1 VSRVL
6 VPSVVAAVLTTAL
19 LAGGCGGVDAPP
31 SAAEHRTP
39 GAEPMASAT
48 AGQTR
53 PSTPHPTGEHRSREH
68 RSRDGHHGQ
77 AGDGGRKIAPT
88 QLPVARADGSRQ
100 HLLDAAT
107 LPAYAEGVAWTIRA
121 TGPERTRPVGAC
133 QKATFVDIGAMH
145 AVRRAFAGPEDSG
158 LRVRQVVARFADAKS
173 AWRAHE
179 VLRSWRDG
187 CEEWLDAP
195 HPDVSPMEDVET
207 DAGDAG
213 RYRAVYG
220 PKTDTDASGLGIVR
234 KGRWVSIVALTA
246 DADDFAAGWTRRA
259 VRRIAATF

>member
-1 VSRVL
+1 MSRVL
-6 VPSVVAAVLTTAL
+6 VPAVLTAAL

-48 AGQTR
+48 AGETP
-53 PSTPHPTGEHRSREH
+53 PSTPRPKH
-68 RSRDGHHGQ
+68 RDGGH
-77 AGDGGRKIAPT
+77 KIAPT

-107 LPAYAEGVAWTIRA
+107 LPAYADGLAWTVRA

-145 AVRRAFAGPEDSG
+145 AVRRAFTGPEGSAV
-158 LRVRQVVARFADAKS
+158 RVRQVVARFADAKS

-220 PKTDTDASGLGIVR
+220 PRKDTDASGLGIVR
-234 KGRWVSIVALTA
+234 KGRWLSIVALTA
-246 DADDFAAGWTRRA
+246 DGDEFAAGWTRRA